1 MEKRSQRR
9 TAAGYVLSP
18 FLLYWVINMAAV
30 AVAEAVVIARYAMKH
45 VDPSAGVKVVME
57 YINSHSDKIYALV
70 SARAVELTTAGA
82 IATGIM
88 AWILLRKD
96 RKRAAESGENA
107 GIKTKT
113 AAKTEWKYYPLLAV
127 FGAAVCIALN
137 NLSNMAGLAFYSE
150 AYQETSAILYAAK
163 FSVQIICLGILIP
176 ISEEMV
182 FRGLIFQRCRRISM
196 FRTAMLYSA
205 AFFAVSHGNMVQILY
220 SFVLGLFLAY
230 MYETFSSMAAPICLH
245 ITVNMTSLLLTK
257 ADGFTWMFASPVRL
271 GVFTIGG
278 VFISA
283 CVFVIFRQI
292 KANQEAMEKNEEENI
307 NKR

>member
-1 MEKRSQRR
+1 MKKRNQRR
-9 TAAGYVLSP
+9 TTAGYVLYP

-30 AVAEAVVIARYAMKH
+30 AVAEAVVIARYAMKY
-45 VDPSAGVKVVME
+45 VDPSAGAKVVME
-57 YINSHSDKIYALV
+57 YINSHYDKIYTLV
-70 SARAVELTTAGA
+70 SAHAVELTTAGA

-96 RKRAAESGENA
+96 RKEAAEQEKNA
-107 GIKTKT
+107 GGIKTKT
-113 AAKTEWKYYPLLAV
+113 ALKAGWKYYPLLAV
-127 FGAAVCIALN
+127 FGAAVCVALN

-150 AYQETSAILYAAK
+150 AYQKTSATFYSAGFA
-163 FSVQIICLGILIP
+163 VQIVCLGILIP

-182 FRGLIFQRCRRISM
+182 FRGLIFGRCRRISM

-230 MYETFSSMAAPICLH
+230 VYETFSSLAAPICLH

-257 ADGFTWMFASPVRL
+257 ADGFTWMFSSAVRL
-271 GVFTIGG
+271 GIFTIGG

-283 CVFVIFRQI
+283 CIFVLIRQN
-292 KANQEAMEKNEEENI
+292 KEKQETPEASEQNI
-307 NKR
+307 NKE